1 MTKPLGPQFNMP
13 TGGLTRGESSLPL
26 YRYINLKHKDPD
38 FSDLVDDTLEGKS
51 GRTSE
56 DIGNQ
61 VLDKSTERRLGSHWT
76 HDFDFVKDW
85 ADYHTNTD
93 NSTSIIL
100 EASHPGN
107 EHIMDWDNQRDKQTL
122 EDIVVSEDFKDMS
135 LPEVS
140 VRPGTPMNLRAVHIS
155 GPDPKDRFAPNILH
169 RIPTN
174 RQHPA

>member
-1 MTKPLGPQFNMP
+1 MSKPLGPQFNMP

-26 YRYINLKHKDPD
+26 YRYIKLRHNDPE
-38 FSDLVDDTLEGKS
+38 FSDLVDDTLVGKAS
-51 GRTSE
+51 A

-61 VLDKSTERRLGSHWT
+61 VLDKSTQSRLGSHWT

-93 NSTSIIL
+93 NYTSVIL
-100 EASHPGN
+100 EAEHPGN
-107 EHIMDWDNQRDKQTL
+107 EHIMDWDNQHDKQTL
-122 EDIVVSEDFKDMS
+122 EDIVVSEDFKDSS

-140 VRPGTPMNLRAVHIS
+140 VRPGTPMSLRAVHIS
-155 GPDPKDRFAPNILH
+155 GPDPKDKFAPNILH
-169 RIPTN
+169 RIPTT